1 MPGTKTE
8 RETDQ
13 NPYKIYKRKYT
24 KNIYVQVYDY
34 NSDDDSNVWTD
45 FKESLS

>member
-24 KNIYVQVYDY
+24 KNIYVQYMIITVMMTATFGRTSK
-34 NSDDDSNVWTD
+34 NR
-45 FKESLS
+45 

>member
-24 KNIYVQVYDY
+24 KNIYMYKYMIITVMMTATFGRTSK
-34 NSDDDSNVWTD
+34 NR
-45 FKESLS
+45 